1 MFLLLDWACFTLVWD
16 LLDKQPAMCREKELQ
31 MLQQQVPRDVE
42 AVQQQYQWL
51 SKDRMENSNCL
62 RQRAAPLADV
72 TCSYNQ
78 QPRSLADLLDTW
90 N

>member
-1 MFLLLDWACFTLVWD
+1 MHHILAPGLH
-16 LLDKQPAMCREKELQ
+16 KQSAMCREKELQ
-31 MLQQQVPRDVE
+31 MLQQQVPSDNE

-51 SKDRMENSNCL
+51 SKDRMELQAKRNCL
-62 RQRAAPLADV
+62 RQRATPLADV
-72 TCSYNQ
+72 TCSYSQ